1 MWKQRGVMPMP
12 LYKLTIKGEVIEV
25 TQQAR
30 ALQFRSWLGDL
41 NALDPLA
48 HTRCL
53 EYIHGYLDTHT
64 TATGRDIAVIGPGD
78 TWRNVFIPLYDCLD
92 YGGDPAEVHANA
104 GKFLGLILWEA
115 MLERADEWHF
125 TQYPK
130 NLESEDYF
138 VTHYYSIPGHIHV
151 KIAERQHQNLL
162 NHNRTSPG
170 VEELARR
177 LTEKWRAR

>member
-1 MWKQRGVMPMP
+1 MP
-12 LYKLTIKGEVIEV
+12 LFKLTIKGEIVEI

-30 ALQFRSWLGDL
+30 EAQLRNWLTDL
-41 NALDPLA
+41 DSFDRGA
-48 HTRCL
+48 HPRCL
-53 EYIHGYLDTHT
+53 DYIHEYPDSHT
-64 TATGRDIAVIGPGD
+64 SATGRNIAVIGPGD
-78 TWRNVFIPLYDCLD
+78 IWRDQFVPLYDCLD
-92 YGGDPAEVHANA
+92 YGGDPTETHANA

-130 NLESEDYF
+130 NLDSEDYY
-138 VTHYYSIPGHIHV
+138 VTHYYSIPGYIHV

-177 LTEKWRAR
+177 LTEKWRSR